1 MYRKTGFGFI
11 TDYSWGSMK
20 KISIVSSCFNEEEN
34 IEILYN
40 AVKKQMEPYLDRYEY
55 EQIIVDNCST
65 DNSAKILRELAEKD
79 KNLKVILNARN
90 FGHIRSPYWAM
101 INGAGDAIIY
111 MASDLQDPPELIGD
125 FIKKWEEGYKIVLGQ
140 KRASEEFFLMRLIR
154 NTFYYLIG
162 KIADDG
168 VKLVPNCTGFGLYD
182 KQIIDIART
191 IDDPYPYFRGLIC
204 EIGFEQAIIPFVQP
218 TRKHGKTKNNFY
230 TLYDNAMIG
239 IIKHSK
245 LPLRLAS
252 FIGSILSLASL
263 TVAVF
268 YFIYKLI
275 FWNSF
280 SAGQAPLVI
289 GLFFFSSVQ
298 LFFIGVL
305 GEYIGAIYTRINKK
319 PLVIEKERINF

>member
-1 MYRKTGFGFI
+1 
-11 TDYSWGSMK
+11 MK
-20 KISIVSSCFNEEEN
+20 KISIVSSCFNEEDN

-40 AVKKQMEPYLDRYEY
+40 SVKNQMESFLDKYDY

-65 DNSAKILRELAEKD
+65 DNSAKILRELAQKD
-79 KNLKVILNARN
+79 KRLKVIFNARN
-90 FGHIRSPYWAM
+90 FGHIRSPYHAM
-101 INGAGDAIIY
+101 LSGSGDAIIY
-111 MASDLQDPPELIGD
+111 MASDLQDPPELIPD
-125 FIKKWEEGYKIVLGQ
+125 FIRKWEEGYKIVLGQ
-140 KRASEEFFLMRLIR
+140 KNASDEFFLMNWVRKS
-154 NTFYYLIG
+154 FYFLIG

-168 VKLVPNCTGFGLYD
+168 VKLIPSCTGFGLYD

-204 EIGFEQAIIPFVQP
+204 EIGFEQALIPFVQP
-218 TRKHGKTKNNFY
+218 IRKHGKTKNNFY

-252 FIGSILSLASL
+252 FVGSALSLVSL
-263 TVAVF
+263 LIAIF

-275 FWNSF
+275 YWDSF
-280 SAGQAPLVI
+280 SVGQAPLVI

>member
-1 MYRKTGFGFI
+1 
-11 TDYSWGSMK
+11 MK
-20 KISIVSSCFNEEEN
+20 KISIVSSCFNEEDN
-34 IEILYN
+34 IELLYN
-40 AVKKQMEPYLDRYEY
+40 SVKKQMEPYLDKYDY

-65 DNSAKILRELAEKD
+65 DNSAKILRELAAQD
-79 KNLKVILNARN
+79 NRLKVIFNARN

-101 INGAGDAIIY
+101 INGTGDAIIY
-111 MASDLQDPPELIGD
+111 MASDLQDPPELIPD
-125 FIKKWEEGYKIVLGQ
+125 FIKKWEEGYKVVLGQ
-140 KRASEEFFLMRLIR
+140 KNSSEEFFLMYLVRKI
-154 NTFYYLIG
+154 FYFLIG

-204 EIGFEQAIIPFVQP
+204 EIGFEQAIIPFRQP
-218 TRKHGKTKNNFY
+218 LRKHGKTKNNFY

-252 FIGSILSLASL
+252 FIGSIVSLISL
-263 TVAVF
+263 GIAIF

-280 SAGQAPLVI
+280 SVGQAPLVI

>member
-1 MYRKTGFGFI
+1 
-11 TDYSWGSMK
+11 MK
-20 KISIVSSCFNEEEN
+20 KISIVSSCFNEEDN

-40 AVKKQMEPYLDRYEY
+40 SVKNQMEPFLDKYDY

-65 DNSAKILRELAEKD
+65 DNSAKILRELAQKD
-79 KNLKVILNARN
+79 KRLKVIFNARN
-90 FGHIRSPYWAM
+90 FGHIRSPYHAM
-101 INGAGDAIIY
+101 LSGSGDAIIY
-111 MASDLQDPPELIGD
+111 MASDLQDPPELIPD
-125 FIKKWEEGYKIVLGQ
+125 FIRKWEEGYKIVLGQ
-140 KRASEEFFLMRLIR
+140 KNASDEFFLMNWVRKS
-154 NTFYYLIG
+154 FYYLIG

-168 VKLVPNCTGFGLYD
+168 VKLIPSCTGFGLYD

-204 EIGFEQAIIPFVQP
+204 EIGFEQALIPFVQP
-218 TRKHGKTKNNFY
+218 IRKHGKTKNNFY

-252 FIGSILSLASL
+252 FVGSALSLVSL
-263 TVAVF
+263 LIAIF

-275 FWNSF
+275 YWDSF
-280 SAGQAPLVI
+280 SVGQAPLVI

-298 LFFIGVL
+298 LFFIGIL

>member
-1 MYRKTGFGFI
+1 
-11 TDYSWGSMK
+11 MK
-20 KISIVSSCFNEEEN
+20 KISIVSSCFNEEDN

-40 AVKKQMEPYLDRYEY
+40 SVREQMQAYEGKYEY

-65 DNSAKILRELAEKD
+65 DNSPKILRELAKQD
-79 KNLKVILNARN
+79 KHLKVIFNARN

-101 INGAGDAIIY
+101 ISGSGDAIIY
-111 MASDLQDPPELIGD
+111 MASDLQDPPNLIPE
-125 FIKKWEEGYKIVLGQ
+125 FIKKWEEGYKVVLGQ
-140 KRASEEFFLMRLIR
+140 KNSSEEFFLMNWIR
-154 NTFYYLIG
+154 KSFYFLIG
-162 KIADDG
+162 TIADDG

-182 KQIIDIART
+182 KQIIDIVRT

-204 EIGFEQAIIPFVQP
+204 EIGFEQAIVPFVQP
-218 TRKHGKTKNNFY
+218 LRKHGKTKNNFY

-252 FIGSILSLASL
+252 FIGSILSFASL
-263 TVAVF
+263 MIAIF

-280 SAGQAPLVI
+280 SVGQAPLVI

-319 PLVIEKERINF
+319 PLVIEKERINFD